1 MESEVWVGSGGWMV
15 KDEVEV
21 ARRRASAGV
30 NDLTRVIVL
39 LVVVVV

>member
-1 MESEVWVGSGGWMV
+1 MV

-21 ARRRASAGV
+21 ARRRVSASV